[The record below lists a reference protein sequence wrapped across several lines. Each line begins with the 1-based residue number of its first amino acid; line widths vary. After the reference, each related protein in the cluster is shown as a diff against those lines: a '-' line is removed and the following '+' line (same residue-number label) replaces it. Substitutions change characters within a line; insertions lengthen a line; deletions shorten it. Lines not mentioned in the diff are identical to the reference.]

1 MATYTLTNEN
11 GKSILEI
18 NIEDDGKTATAI
30 YKQDDPNVY
39 EETTFKVT
47 RKTDNPLDLLKDI
60 NEQMKFADLPQW
72 VPTGWQSA

>member
-47 RKTDNPLDLLKDI
+47 RKTDNPLDLLNDI

>member
-18 NIEDDGKTATAI
+18 TVESDGTTATAV
-30 YKQDDPNVY
+30 YKQDDPNIY

-72 VPTGWQSA
+72 VPTGWQTA

>member
-1 MATYTLTNEN
+1 MATHTLTNEN

>member
-1 MATYTLTNEN
+1 MATHTLTNEN

-60 NEQMKFADLPQW
+60 SDQMKFADLPQW

>member
-60 NEQMKFADLPQW
+60 SDQMKFADLPQW

>member
-1 MATYTLTNEN
+1 MATHTLTNEN

-72 VPTGWQSA
+72 VPTGWQTA

>member
-18 NIEDDGKTATAI
+18 TVESDGTTATAV
-30 YKQDDPNVY
+30 YKQDDPNIY

-60 NEQMKFADLPQW
+60 SDQMKFADLPQW

>member
-1 MATYTLTNEN
+1 MATHILTNEN

-39 EETTFKVT
+39 EESTFTVT
-47 RKTDNPLDLLKDI
+47 RATSNPLDLLKDI
-60 NEQMKFADLPQW
+60 EDQMVFIDLPQW

>member
-1 MATYTLTNEN
+1 MATHTLTNEN

-39 EETTFKVT
+39 EESTFKVT
-47 RKTDNPLDLLKDI
+47 RATSNPLDLLKDI
-60 NEQMKFADLPQW
+60 EDQMVFTDLPQW